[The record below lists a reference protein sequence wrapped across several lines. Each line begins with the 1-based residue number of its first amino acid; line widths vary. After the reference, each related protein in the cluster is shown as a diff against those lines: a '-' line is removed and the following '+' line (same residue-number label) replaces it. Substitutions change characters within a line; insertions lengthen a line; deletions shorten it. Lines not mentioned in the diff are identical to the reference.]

1 MLEPGTGTAWSDH
14 DVNTEKTSGEDLGSG
29 DS

>member
-1 MLEPGTGTAWSDH
+1 MLEPGTGTAWSNH
-14 DVNTEKTSGEDLGSG
+14 DVNTEETSDEDLGSG